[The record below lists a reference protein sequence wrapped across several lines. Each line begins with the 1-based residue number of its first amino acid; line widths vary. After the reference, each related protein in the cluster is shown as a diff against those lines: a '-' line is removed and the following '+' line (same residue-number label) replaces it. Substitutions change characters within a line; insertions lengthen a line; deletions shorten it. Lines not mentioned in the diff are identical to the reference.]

1 MSTKTFFKVFKKITI
16 QIVIGP
22 NNLKENCVE
31 KLRNYI
37 AKKYIFSRT
46 FMHSSEM
53 RGMCI
58 MKWPSKML
66 QNLPYFW
73 NKENPRV

>member
-31 KLRNYI
+31 KLRN
-37 AKKYIFSRT
+37 
-46 FMHSSEM
+46 
-53 RGMCI
+53 
-58 MKWPSKML
+58 
-66 QNLPYFW
+66 
-73 NKENPRV
+73 